1 MKSYKYIPCVG
12 LLILSL
18 SFSVFP
24 KTGTIST
31 TKTGTISTTK
41 TGTISTTTVGTIST
55 TRTGTISTTRTSL
68 QVVMES
74 VISGKDALNLFSS
87 LLTAW

>member
-1 MKSYKYIPCVG
+1 
-12 LLILSL
+12 
-18 SFSVFP
+18 
-24 KTGTIST
+24 
-31 TKTGTISTTK
+31 
-41 TGTISTTTVGTIST
+41 VGTIST